1 MLDKI
6 LDELKK
12 DLEEAKE
19 ANSLTKANIEKI
31 VKESTS
37 KIVSELQFNK
47 DISIDLVNSVMN
59 TTITTLKEFG
69 EDTKENIKVSSEA
82 LFDGVKET
90 INKQYSKQSKEIE
103 EIYTILSQEIKSDM
117 SKTVDNVKEIGE
129 LSFEVLKNAIDAA
142 VTSAKKTLNDK
153 K

>member
-69 EDTKENIKVSSEA
+69 EDTKENIK
-82 LFDGVKET
+82 
-90 INKQYSKQSKEIE
+90 
-103 EIYTILSQEIKSDM
+103 
-117 SKTVDNVKEIGE
+117 
-129 LSFEVLKNAIDAA
+129 
-142 VTSAKKTLNDK
+142 
-153 K
+153 

>member
-47 DISIDLVNSVMN
+47 DISIDLV
-59 TTITTLKEFG
+59 K
-69 EDTKENIKVSSEA
+69 
-82 LFDGVKET
+82 
-90 INKQYSKQSKEIE
+90 
-103 EIYTILSQEIKSDM
+103 
-117 SKTVDNVKEIGE
+117 
-129 LSFEVLKNAIDAA
+129 
-142 VTSAKKTLNDK
+142 
-153 K
+153 

>member
-37 KIVSELQFNK
+37 KIVSEFFLSIIYFVANK
-47 DISIDLVNSVMN
+47 SHYQKFLNPMCASYHKRII
-59 TTITTLKEFG
+59 
-69 EDTKENIKVSSEA
+69 
-82 LFDGVKET
+82 
-90 INKQYSKQSKEIE
+90 
-103 EIYTILSQEIKSDM
+103 
-117 SKTVDNVKEIGE
+117 NVKR
-129 LSFEVLKNAIDAA
+129 FW
-142 VTSAKKTLNDK
+142 
-153 K
+153 

>member
-1 MLDKI
+1 
-6 LDELKK
+6 
-12 DLEEAKE
+12 
-19 ANSLTKANIEKI
+19 
-31 VKESTS
+31 
-37 KIVSELQFNK
+37 
-47 DISIDLVNSVMN
+47 MN

-142 VTSAKKTLNDK
+142 ITSAKKTLNDK

>member
-103 EIYTILSQEIKSDM
+103 EIYTRLMQQIDAEKR
-117 SKTVDNVKEIGE
+117 VDKIKEI
-129 LSFEVLKNAIDAA
+129 LKKSFVPNCR
-142 VTSAKKTLNDK
+142 VYVFTNF
-153 K
+153 